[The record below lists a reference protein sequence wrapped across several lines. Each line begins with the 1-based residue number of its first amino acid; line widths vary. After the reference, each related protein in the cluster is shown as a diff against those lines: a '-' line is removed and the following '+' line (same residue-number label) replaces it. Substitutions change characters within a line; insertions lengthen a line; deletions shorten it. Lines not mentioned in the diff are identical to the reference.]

1 MKKNFLLGRV
11 YFYAGDKVK
20 ARGAYQSARAY
31 LERALVEQPQSAF
44 VQLALAEV
52 MAGSGERDEAMR
64 LCERAMDLLA
74 VSQEGYHGPIVL
86 MSEAEIYAMLGGRR
100 SPRTIDRALARHS
113 FFSASG
119 RRSVL
124 IRTGTRFALIRDCKN
139 PVRKGSR
146 DRTVA

>member
-1 MKKNFLLGRV
+1 LRQYSEAERLFANTRHEFFGTKPLMKKNFLLGRV
-11 YFYAGDKVK
+11 YFYAGDRVK

-113 FFSASG
+113 FFQHRADGPS
-119 RRSVL
+119 
-124 IRTGTRFALIRDCKN
+124 
-139 PVRKGSR
+139 
-146 DRTVA
+146 